1 MAAERFYIYRSGD
14 TDACALTGTKDDP
27 RLPSGGAQGT
37 WQFWMQIGRMQAEG
51 GRYGFDIKAAVEDIA
66 TKGFSLFT
74 GSRKL
79 FGVRMQP
86 PTARSHARDASD
98 C

>member
-1 MAAERFYIYRSGD
+1 MAAERFYIYRSGE
-14 TDACALTGTKDDP
+14 TDACALTGAKDDP
-27 RLPSGGAQGT
+27 RLPSGGAQGS

-66 TKGFSLFT
+66 TKGYFLFT

-79 FGVRMQP
+79 FDGRIQP
-86 PTARSHARDASD
+86 PIARSFKRDVSER
-98 C
+98 